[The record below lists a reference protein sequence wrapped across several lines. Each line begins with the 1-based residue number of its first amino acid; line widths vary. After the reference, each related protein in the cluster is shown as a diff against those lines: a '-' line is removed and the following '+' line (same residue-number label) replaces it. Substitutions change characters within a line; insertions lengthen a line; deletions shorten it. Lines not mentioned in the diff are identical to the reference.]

1 MYGAVYPC
9 HFPLTHKF
17 SPGTNLLRTH
27 QLRVT
32 IGLFKTAIRSN
43 SHHYCVNSRKEA
55 LMSEEFEVLP
65 VEIHLPG
72 LLKVLGE
79 HLYSNPRVAMREL
92 IQNAHDSCLRRREE
106 DVHAA
111 ADYRPAISV
120 RIDQAAQRLLIED
133 NGSGLTHDEI
143 TTFLATV
150 GRGYTRELREKL
162 GNAERDEALEL
173 IGMFGLGLLS
183 AFMIATKIEITT
195 TSYQTP
201 GEAWRWISEG
211 GQSYALHRASRETIG
226 TTVRLELREDAKF
239 LLDPVILSEALKV
252 YVEFLSIPITV
263 GENPSPI
270 NNRPAP
276 WLLTSEAGP
285 GRNALYTSWL
295 EEQFDIH
302 PLTVLPL
309 ETVTTEDGTVIAL
322 NGVLFV
328 PPRSIISIQ
337 EYGNVT
343 VYVRH
348 MLITENERDLLPP
361 WARFVTGIIDCPLL
375 NPTASRETLRHDET
389 YNALRDALGK
399 ALLEHFTHLAEY
411 APLDWAAIIQA
422 HNDLIKGWAVRAG
435 EFFLRVADLV
445 SFKTSRGQLTL
456 PEYLRENPGRI
467 YYYHD
472 DEGVTQALALFEAR
486 RLAVI
491 DARWFGDVAFLKTY
505 GEVYGVPCEELAPA
519 AGYLFT
525 PVTDVEGAWQAV
537 IEACRAD
544 GFPVRLLAYE
554 PEHLPMIL
562 LYPPGA
568 ERVRRAQRNMDE
580 QRFVG
585 PIRSLVRNYLQRQQV
600 DEAVLKGVLHLNAR
614 NPLLR
619 RVRDLGP
626 DHPHFIPL
634 LSILVANARMF
645 AGQGLS
651 AQDTIACFEQI
662 NNSLARL
669 AEIEVQAG
677 HGQVALTTT
686 MLTDLGLHPEA
697 AARLCAACE
706 TVEALLA
713 SDSHALAEQARI
725 SPLML
730 ATIREELKQRAANAA
745 TAAPLTAENPAPA
758 RENRRVISL
767 AEAKEGRP
775 ALRKEKPQ
783 EEE

>member
-1 MYGAVYPC
+1 MP
-9 HFPLTHKF
+9 
-17 SPGTNLLRTH
+17 
-27 QLRVT
+27 
-32 IGLFKTAIRSN
+32 
-43 SHHYCVNSRKEA
+43 ED
-55 LMSEEFEVLP
+55 FEILP

-92 IQNAHDSCLRRREE
+92 IQNAHDSCVRRREE
-106 DVHAA
+106 DPSCASG
-111 ADYRPAISV
+111 YQPAIAV
-120 RIDQAAQRLLIED
+120 RIDHAAQQLLIED

-143 TTFLATV
+143 NTFLATV

-162 GNAERDEALEL
+162 GSAERDEALEL

-183 AFMIATKIEITT
+183 AFMIATKIEIST

-201 GEAWRWISEG
+201 EESWRWISEG
-211 GQSYALHRASRETIG
+211 GQSYALHRASRATIG
-226 TTVRLELREDAKF
+226 TTVRLDLREDAKF
-239 LLDPVILSEALKV
+239 LLDPAVLSDVLKV

-263 GENPSPI
+263 GDNPTPI
-270 NNRPAP
+270 NNHPAP
-276 WLLTSEAGP
+276 WLRTSEPGP
-285 GRNALYTSWL
+285 GRSALYASWI
-295 EEQFDIH
+295 EEQFGTR

-309 ETVTTEDGTVIAL
+309 DTITGEDGRVIPL
-322 NGVLFV
+322 NGVLYV
-328 PPRSIISIQ
+328 PQHSVISIQ

-348 MLITENERDLLPP
+348 MLITEDERDLLPA

-389 YNALRDALGK
+389 YTTLREALGK
-399 ALLEHFTHLAEY
+399 ALLTHFERLAEQ
-411 APLDWAAIIQA
+411 APLDWAAIVQA
-422 HNDLIKGWAVRAG
+422 HNDLIKGWAIRAG
-435 EFFLRVADLV
+435 DFFLRVADLV

-456 PEYLRENPGRI
+456 PEYLHENPGRI
-467 YYYHD
+467 YYYEDH
-472 DEGVTQALALFEAR
+472 EGITQALALFEAR

-491 DARWFGDVAFLKTY
+491 DARWFADVAFLKTY
-505 GEVYGVPCEELAPA
+505 SQVYGVPIEELAPA

-525 PVTDVEGAWQAV
+525 PVNDDEHIWQPV
-537 IEACRAD
+537 LEACQNE

-568 ERVRRAQRNMDE
+568 EKLRRAQRNMNE

-600 DEAVLKGVLHLNAR
+600 DEAMLKGVLHLNTR

-626 DHPHFIPL
+626 AHPHFAPL
-634 LSILVANARMF
+634 ISILVANARMF

-651 AQDTIACFEQI
+651 AQDTITCFEQI
-662 NNSLARL
+662 NRSLALL
-669 AEIEVQAG
+669 AEIETPDRPDQT
-677 HGQVALTTT
+677 ALTPL

-706 TVEALLA
+706 TVEALL
-713 SDSHALAEQARI
+713 SGDPHALAERARI

-730 ATIREELKQRAANAA
+730 ATIREEIKQRAEHPTSDAPSAPEPSVEEPAA
-745 TAAPLTAENPAPA
+745 QVISLSEA
-758 RENRRVISL
+758 RENRSARR
-767 AEAKEGRP
+767 KEGT
-775 ALRKEKPQ
+775 Q
-783 EEE
+783 EED